1 MAHYPRLPD
10 QRIIVDGVDISERFQ
25 IALIDGYELNPPEPK
40 TYTVDIP
47 GGNGVIDLTEAM
59 TGDVAFERRE
69 QSFEFKCIYPRD
81 FERTKTQLSN
91 FLHGRAFDYQLSFD
105 PDYTYHGRFK
115 VNAYSHEGY
124 VGGIVGDINITISAD
139 PYKSKGTQTYSLNA
153 SGGRSFTFWSG
164 RRPVHPTIECGS
176 ACRVEWGGESI
187 NVPAGTYIL
196 RSVVFR
202 EGANDLYVESGS
214 ITSVTWD
221 SLGEGGDNQS
231 TWGDLAG
238 FEWADIQRIAVE
250 WQDNIFQWR
259 QVFSSRW
266 GDLAQRKWSELN
278 YMKGPVG
285 QTGTVD
291 DSPVYI
297 SYEWEDL

>member
-1 MAHYPRLPD
+1 MQAINTD
-10 QRIIVDGVDISERFQ
+10 IIVGGESILTRYGAVVASQ
-25 IALIDGYELNPPEPK
+25 TLNPPEPK

-59 TGDVAFERRE
+59 TGDVAFERRS
-69 QSFEFKCIYPRD
+69 QTFKLLFFDGGADNLR
-81 FERTKTQLSN
+81 RMTQAI
-91 FLHGRAFDYQLSFD
+91 HGRRLDYELTDD
-105 PDYTYHGRFK
+105 PGYTYTGRFQLTKSAYEHRGGRPVVSATLK
-115 VNAYSHEGY
+115 V
-124 VGGIVGDINITISAD
+124 SAD
-139 PYKSKGTQTYSLNA
+139 PYKSKGTKTYSLNA

-164 RRPVHPTIECGS
+164 RRPVHPTIECES

-202 EGANDLYVESGS
+202 EGANDLYVESGA
-214 ITSVTWD
+214 ITSVTWE

-231 TWGDLAG
+231 TWGDLAN
-238 FEWADIQRIAVE
+238 FRWCDLQRIAVE
-250 WQDNIFQWR
+250 EQANTYQWS
-259 QVFSSRW
+259 QLSRHTW
-266 GDLAQRKWSELN
+266 ADLGTKKWSELN
-278 YMKGPVG
+278 YTKELTG

-291 DSPVYI
+291 DSPVYL

>member
-1 MAHYPRLPD
+1 MIVGEDSHTVV
-10 QRIIVDGVDISERFQ
+10 VDGVDICRAYGLVMLDTSSFE
-25 IALIDGYELNPPEPK
+25 PPEPK

-69 QSFEFKCIYPRD
+69 QEMEFACEDKGDWMSTLR
-81 FERTKTQLSN
+81 RVQN

-105 PDYTYHGRFK
+105 PDYTYHGRFQVTSTTHVGKWGESTGHIVLK
-115 VNAYSHEGY
+115 V
-124 VGGIVGDINITISAD
+124 SAD
-139 PYKSKGTQTYSLNA
+139 PYKSKGTKTYSLNA

-164 RRPVHPTIECGS
+164 RRPVHPTIECES

-214 ITSVTWD
+214 ITSATWE
-221 SLGEGGDNQS
+221 SLGEGGENQR
-231 TWGDLAG
+231 TWGDLAT
-238 FEWADIQRIAVE
+238 FRWCDLQRIAVE
-250 WQDNIFQWR
+250 EQANTYQWSQLNR
-259 QVFSSRW
+259 HTW
-266 GDLAQRKWSELN
+266 ADLGTKKWSELN
-278 YMKGPVG
+278 YTKELTG

-291 DSPVYI
+291 DSPVYL